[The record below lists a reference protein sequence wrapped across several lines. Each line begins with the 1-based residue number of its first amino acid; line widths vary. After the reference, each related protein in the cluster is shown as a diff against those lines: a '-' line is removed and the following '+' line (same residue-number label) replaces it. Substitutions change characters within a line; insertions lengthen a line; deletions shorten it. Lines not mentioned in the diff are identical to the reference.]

1 MYICKNE
8 EKLKRYREKLII
20 KKIIPEESELP
31 FIYVDSEGY
40 NNVDLQA
47 EYGTPYYDEIDINLI
62 NATNTSS
69 SRDKIY
75 SNYPRVTE
83 CFEYILDNKCRPI
96 NVLKDGDI
104 YYIDNGKHRY
114 LAHILLD
121 KKIIP
126 VSIREKVKSK
136 MSNKIEE
143 DKNSFIQYKKNLYD
157 DDGKHNVNPEDVL
170 EFYKEYKCLFE
181 DINKIQMSKN
191 QGKYKLV
198 LTRNNQDTIEICNGI
213 SSGNN
218 LRSSMVVMELIQKC
232 GYDIDDTFIMTHSEF
247 ILVNKY
253 DANNI
258 EFNTKVLPSDV
269 INEIK
274 ENISKFNHVDEKDK
288 DNYNKLIT
296 LDAFIMKCECF
307 NAQQTY
313 LEYFGTGIL
322 NTLDCVYYI
331 ITREGSD
338 KEKTYSYIF
347 CQKDNSLSN
356 LKTKYLGRIE
366 SKQISIRTSNKT
378 NNFYYR
384 RCAKNLGIQFG
395 PLIKQVISTIVDF
408 VALIKK
414 R

>member
-20 KKIIPEESELP
+20 KKNIPEESELP

-40 NNVDLQA
+40 NNVDLKA

-62 NATNTSS
+62 NATNVSS

-126 VSIREKVKSK
+126 VSIRERVKSK

-143 DKNSFIQYKKNLYD
+143 EKNSFIQYKRKLYD
-157 DDGKHNVNPEDVL
+157 DGGKHNVNPEDVL
-170 EFYKEYKCLFE
+170 EFYKKYKCLFE

-232 GYDIDDTFIMTHSEF
+232 GYDIDETFIMTHSEF
-247 ILVNKY
+247 ILENKH

-322 NTLDCVYYI
+322 NTLDRVYYI

-338 KEKTYSYIF
+338 KEKTYSYVF

-366 SKQISIRTSNKT
+366 RIQIFMR
-378 NNFYYR
+378 
-384 RCAKNLGIQFG
+384 
-395 PLIKQVISTIVDF
+395 
-408 VALIKK
+408 
-414 R
+414 

>member
-1 MYICKNE
+1 MR
-8 EKLKRYREKLII
+8 LH
-20 KKIIPEESELP
+20 
-31 FIYVDSEGY
+31 
-40 NNVDLQA
+40 
-47 EYGTPYYDEIDINLI
+47 
-62 NATNTSS
+62 
-69 SRDKIY
+69 
-75 SNYPRVTE
+75 
-83 CFEYILDNKCRPI
+83 NKCRPI

-143 DKNSFIQYKKNLYD
+143 DKNSFIQYKRNLYD

-170 EFYKEYKCLFE
+170 EFYKKYKCLFE
-181 DINKIQMSKN
+181 GKNKIQMSKN

-247 ILVNKY
+247 ILKDEH

-274 ENISKFNHVDEKDK
+274 ESISKFNHVDEKDK
-288 DNYNKLIT
+288 DNYNKLTT
-296 LDAFIMKCECF
+296 LDNFIMKCECF

-313 LEYFGTGIL
+313 LEYFDTGIL
-322 NTLDCVYYI
+322 NTLDRVYYI

-366 SKQISIRTSNKT
+366 SEQIFMR
-378 NNFYYR
+378 
-384 RCAKNLGIQFG
+384 
-395 PLIKQVISTIVDF
+395 
-408 VALIKK
+408 
-414 R
+414 

>member
-40 NNVDLQA
+40 NNVDRKA

-143 DKNSFIQYKKNLYD
+143 VKNSFIQYKRNLYD

-170 EFYKEYKCLFE
+170 EFYKKYKCLFE
-181 DINKIQMSKN
+181 GINKIQMSKN

-247 ILVNKY
+247 ILKDEH

-274 ENISKFNHVDEKDK
+274 ESISKFNHVDEKDK
-288 DNYNKLIT
+288 DNYNKLTT
-296 LDAFIMKCECF
+296 LDNFIMKCECF

-313 LEYFGTGIL
+313 LEYFDTGIL
-322 NTLDCVYYI
+322 NTLDRVYYI

-366 SKQISIRTSNKT
+366 SEQIFMR
-378 NNFYYR
+378 
-384 RCAKNLGIQFG
+384 
-395 PLIKQVISTIVDF
+395 
-408 VALIKK
+408 
-414 R
+414 